1 MQKFA
6 LVKIIMGLDKVKT
19 EIQEFPTKMEADR
32 AYRRAKR
39 RNAYENVHYAVSP
52 IRN

>member
-1 MQKFA
+1 MRYA
-6 LVKIIMGLDKVKT
+6 LVKVIMELNKVKT